1 MVLVDLV
8 KSEIAAKQDEIRFF
22 PLPLCLTRDQFPLI
36 KFSGAGISAN
46 HFERKA
52 NSV

>member
-1 MVLVDLV
+1 MVVVDLV
-8 KSEIAAKQDEIRFF
+8 KSEIAAKRDEIRFF
-22 PLPLCLTRDQFPLI
+22 LPLCLTRDQFTLI
-36 KFSGAGISAN
+36 KISGAGISAN